1 MAIKSYLTNSET
13 FVNKKAAP
21 LTILGIETSCDET
34 AVAIVRTDKTIVA
47 NVVHS
52 QLEEHTPY
60 GGVVPE
66 IAARAHMDYL
76 DNILHQALSDA
87 AMTLDDVDAFAV
99 TSGPGLIGGVI
110 VGVMAAKAYASV
122 LRKPIYGINHLEG
135 HALTA
140 RLTGEVSFPY
150 LLLLVS
156 GGHCQILIVEGVG
169 RYSLLGGTLDDALGE
184 AFDKTAKMMGLGY
197 PGGPQI
203 EKIARNGDPLRF
215 TFPRPLTDRAGCD
228 FSFSG
233 LKTSVRLCLQELS
246 STQNGHLSEQDK
258 ADIAASFQHTAALV
272 LENRLRNAMLTFTT
286 RYPSGKQLVVAGG
299 VAANTY
305 LRQRLESVCS
315 SFNLE
320 LSCPPIA
327 LCTDN
332 AAMIAWAACE
342 RINAGIPPQDV
353 IEPMARW
360 GLCSKE
366 AQP

>member
-1 MAIKSYLTNSET
+1 M
-13 FVNKKAAP
+13 NKKAAP

-52 QLEEHTPY
+52 QLEEHSPY

-76 DNILHQALSDA
+76 DNIVNQALHDA
-87 AMTLDDVDAFAV
+87 KMTLSDIDAFAV

-156 GGHCQILIVEGVG
+156 GGHCQILIVEDVG
-169 RYSLLGGTLDDALGE
+169 NYTLLGGTLDDALGE

-197 PGGPQI
+197 PGGPQL
-203 EKIARNGDPLRF
+203 EKIAREGNPLRF
-215 TFPRPLTDRAGCD
+215 AFPRPLLDRAGCD

-233 LKTSVRLCLQELS
+233 LKTAVRLTLQDLS
-246 STQNGHLSEQDK
+246 AKQNGSISEQDK
-258 ADIAASFQHTAALV
+258 ADIAASFQYTAALV
-272 LENRLRNAMLTFTT
+272 LENRLRHAMLTFTS
-286 RYPSGKQLVVAGG
+286 RFPESKQLVLAGG
-299 VAANTY
+299 VAANNY
-305 LRQRLESVCS
+305 LRQKLEEVCL
-315 SFNLE
+315 SFSLT
-320 LSCPPIA
+320 LTCPPIA

-342 RINAGIPPQDV
+342 RINAGIAPQKV
-353 IEPMARW
+353 IEPVARW
-360 GLCSKE
+360 SLCL
-366 AQP
+366 QDVHP